1 MATMGQTERRALV
14 CRLVKAMREAGSWT
28 GETHIQKCLYFLQN
42 LMNVPAGYDFI
53 LYKHGPYSFEL
64 QREMAVMGARFQLA
78 LEPRYPY
85 GPSVILGPRGEND
98 LKLVSQYDSAVKF
111 IAKELSTEV
120 VASLE
125 RLSTAFLV
133 QLRYPDLEIQE
144 VAMKINKIKPHI
156 SVPLARESVEDIKEL
171 RKKATAEM
179 P

>member
-1 MATMGQTERRALV
+1 MTTMGQSERRALV

-42 LMNVPAGYDFI
+42 LMNVPSGYDFI

-64 QREMAVMGARFQLA
+64 QREMAVMGARFQLD

-98 LKLVSQYDSAVKF
+98 LGLVSQYDTSVEF

-120 VASLE
+120 VTSLE

-133 QLRYPDLEIQE
+133 QLRYPDLKAQD
-144 VAMKINKIKPHI
+144 VALEINKIKPHI
-156 SVPLARESVEDIKEL
+156 PIPQARESVEEIDEL
-171 RKKATAEM
+171 RKRAAVKLR
-179 P
+179 